1 MVALLTKS
9 RRMGM
14 GKGSV
19 LHGGTV
25 ADVGHLYAFG
35 NTEERYRI
43 KILGCKGK
51 GTLGVDRPFNHA
63 TKVGSVKER
72 TGDYYDALRNKKA
85 LVIPMILEAFGG
97 ISPHSLHFIRRLA
110 LRAKGARARDS
121 TVYGASSTSAKSFF
135 VHHTQQLAA
144 AAQVGDAKGIRKKI
158 TEMKMRLIKVAL
170 KATGR
175 G

>member
-1 MVALLTKS
+1 MVAPLTKS
-9 RRMGM
+9 RRMGR
-14 GKGSV
+14 GSV

-51 GTLGVDRPFNHA
+51 GTLGVDRPFNHT

-72 TGDYYDALRNKKA
+72 AGDYEDALRNKKA

-110 LRAKGARARDS
+110 LRAKGARARATAPS
-121 TVYGASSTSAKSFF
+121 TEGRARAPNRSLHTTRSSS
-135 VHHTQQLAA
+135 QL
-144 AAQVGDAKGIRKKI
+144 R
-158 TEMKMRLIKVAL
+158 RRW
-170 KATGR
+170 ATRRGSGR
-175 G
+175 RSPR

>member
-1 MVALLTKS
+1 MSPRAAAWAI
-9 RRMGM
+9 RFHAI
-14 GKGSV
+14 GSTV

-35 NTEERYRI
+35 NTEERLYRI

-72 TGDYYDALRNKKA
+72 TGDYDDALRNKKA

-110 LRAKGARARDS
+110 LRAKGARARQHRLR
-121 TVYGASSTSAKSFF
+121 SFEHERQ
-135 VHHTQQLAA
+135 VVLRTPHAA
-144 AAQVGDAKGIRKKI
+144 AFSGRAGGRREGDPEEDHRDEDAPYQ
-158 TEMKMRLIKVAL
+158 
-170 KATGR
+170 GR
-175 G
+175 A

>member
-1 MVALLTKS
+1 MSFACELV
-9 RRMGM
+9 RCPR
-14 GKGSV
+14 
-19 LHGGTV
+19 
-25 ADVGHLYAFG
+25 
-35 NTEERYRI
+35 
-43 KILGCKGK
+43 C
-51 GTLGVDRPFNHA
+51 
-63 TKVGSVKER
+63 
-72 TGDYYDALRNKKA
+72 RNENFA
-85 LVIPMILEAFGG
+85 CELEAFGG

-121 TVYGASSTSAKSFF
+121 TVYGGSSTSAKSFF